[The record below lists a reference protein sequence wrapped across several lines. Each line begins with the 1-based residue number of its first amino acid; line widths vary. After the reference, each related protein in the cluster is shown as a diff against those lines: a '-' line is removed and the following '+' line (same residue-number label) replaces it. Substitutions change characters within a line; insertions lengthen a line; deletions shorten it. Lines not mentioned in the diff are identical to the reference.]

1 MNTEVTEERKQK
13 WKGRNMI
20 TPCVYSGLRK
30 GKLKGLGESSR
41 QSKQME
47 EKKAAMKVPTEK

>member
-20 TPCVYSGLRK
+20 PPCVYSGLRK
-30 GKLKGLGESSR
+30 GKLKGFGESSR

-47 EKKAAMKVPTEK
+47 EKKAAINVPTEK

>member
-1 MNTEVTEERKQK
+1 
-13 WKGRNMI
+13 MI